1 MKTIIYLLQVSACT
15 GIFYAF
21 YFLLLRRMTFFKLN
35 RWYLVGTLL
44 LSFIIPAIN
53 LPVDATHPP
62 AIMQPVVFVNKMQLV
77 EEPIQAIQFASRQA
91 IEHRIDWVK
100 LIQTAYLAIAIMSV
114 VHLLFTLLVFARRMK
129 NKELMQ
135 IGNVKVLRGSKTLG
149 NSSFFNVLFINDD
162 ELEPHE
168 IKQIIT
174 HELLHV
180 KLMHSADRLLA
191 RVVLIV
197 LWFNPFTYCYIRSI
211 EENHEFEVDRIAAGE
226 ADKSM
231 YATLLF
237 KLSVS
242 GQSYLMHRFSKVP
255 LKSRIAMLFNKPTS
269 NMKKAIYALVLPIVA
284 ISCLA
289 FANLESKNPVKRQ
302 FFNASTKTDTV
313 LMDTVKKYRQKIK
326 RTPAQKIAD
335 DRSTAEFR
343 TYTKSADSKY
353 KNELA
358 KRVQMKLL
366 TYKVV
371 GIIDSTVKLY
381 HFTGYKLTQGEDEF
395 ALRYRYRLTKSIQGL
410 FKVGDEIQ
418 LQSSGAMWTKEFPLI
433 IEPALIK
440 KDEQIIFQST
450 KNTLR
455 KSAFLYEVNR
465 VRYAN
470 GLVTNIKKYPNGKWK
485 SEVMES
491 NGFNINF
498 NIKLSAPEFTNI
510 KQGDNVT
517 FRFVHEVKTGE
528 KDYTVDDW
536 VAISND
542 NKFYG
547 VKNPDFFHKFYEK
560 I

>member
-15 GIFYAF
+15 GIFYVF

-44 LSFIIPAIN
+44 LSLMIPAIN

-62 AIMQPVVFVNKMQLV
+62 AIMQPVVFVNIMQLV
-77 EEPIQAIQFASRQA
+77 EEPIQAIQFTPQRA
-91 IEHRIDWVK
+91 IEHRFDWVK
-100 LIQTAYLAIAIMSV
+100 LIQTVYLAIALLSV
-114 VHLLFTLLVFARRMK
+114 VHLLFTLLVFARQMK

-149 NSSFFNVLFINDD
+149 NSSFFNVIFINDD

-168 IKQIIT
+168 IKQIIA

-180 KLMHSADRLLA
+180 KLRHSADRLFA
-191 RVVLIV
+191 RLVLIV
-197 LWFNPFTYCYIRSI
+197 IWFNPFAYCYIRSI
-211 EENHEFEVDRIAAGE
+211 EENHEFEVDRIAAGA

-242 GQSYLMHRFSKVP
+242 GQSYLMHSFSKVP

-269 NMKKAIYALVLPIVA
+269 NMKKITYALVLPVVA

-289 FANLESKNPVKRQ
+289 FANLERKTPAKTSSSK
-302 FFNASTKTDTV
+302 ASTKTDTV
-313 LMDTVKKYRQKIK
+313 LMDTLKRYRSKTK
-326 RTPAQKIAD
+326 RTSAQKIAD
-335 DRSTAEFR
+335 DSSAVEFR
-343 TYTKSADSKY
+343 TYTKSADSRY

-358 KRVQMKLL
+358 TRVQMKLL

-371 GIIDSTVKLY
+371 GIIDSTAKSY
-381 HFTGYKLTQGEDEF
+381 HFTGYKLTQGKDEF
-395 ALRYRYRLTKSIQGL
+395 ALRYRYGLTKSIQGL

-433 IEPALIK
+433 IEPTLIK

-455 KSAFLYEVNR
+455 KSAFLYEVNT

-470 GLVTNIKKYPNGKWK
+470 GLVTNIKETP
-485 SEVMES
+485 
-491 NGFNINF
+491 
-498 NIKLSAPEFTNI
+498 
-510 KQGDNVT
+510 
-517 FRFVHEVKTGE
+517 
-528 KDYTVDDW
+528 
-536 VAISND
+536 
-542 NKFYG
+542 
-547 VKNPDFFHKFYEK
+547 
-560 I
+560 